1 MSMNKIIITIDGPSG
16 SGKTTLG
23 RAISKKLDITFFS
36 SGSIYRVITKYFLD
50 TNSLGFENF
59 EIISYEPLEIKIDKH
74 TYFEKDLYTK
84 ELNTKSSE
92 LAQQIEIRAI
102 VDNILKFVESS
113 ADSGLVVEG
122 RDMGSVVF
130 PDATLK
136 IYLDAD
142 EQIRSSRRV
151 EQSNNEETTD
161 DIAERDKRDLSRKNS
176 PLVVPKG
183 ALMLQNNNST
193 VEELVDEVIENLKLQ

>member
-74 TYFEKDLYTK
+74 TYLEKDLYTK

-113 ADSGLVVEG
+113 ANSGLVVEG

-151 EQSNNEETTD
+151 EQSNNQETTD

-183 ALMLQNNNST
+183 ALMLQNNTST
-193 VEELVDEVIENLKLQ
+193 VDELVDEVIVNLKLQ

>member
-1 MSMNKIIITIDGPSG
+1 MNKIIITIDGPSG

-23 RAISKKLDITFFS
+23 RAISKKLEITFFS
-36 SGSIYRVITKYFLD
+36 SGSIYRAITKYFLD
-50 TNSLGFENF
+50 TNSLGFDNF
-59 EIISYEPLEIKIDKH
+59 EIISYEPLEIKIDNH

-183 ALMLQNNNST
+183 ALMLQNNTST

>member
-23 RAISKKLDITFFS
+23 RAISKKLGIAFFS

-59 EIISYEPLEIKIDKH
+59 EIISYEPLEIKIDNH

-142 EQIRSSRRV
+142 EQIRSSRRL
-151 EQSNNEETTD
+151 EQSNNQETTN
-161 DIAERDKRDLSRKNS
+161 DIAQRDKRDLSRKNS

-183 ALMLQNNNST
+183 ALMLQNNTST

>member
-59 EIISYEPLEIKIDKH
+59 EIISYEPLEIKIDNH

-151 EQSNNEETTD
+151 EQSNNEETID

-183 ALMLQNNNST
+183 ALMLQNNTST

>member
-1 MSMNKIIITIDGPSG
+1 MNKLIITIDGPSG

-23 RAISKKLDITFFS
+23 RAISKKLDVTFFS
-36 SGSIYRVITKYFLD
+36 SGSIYRVITKHFLN

-183 ALMLQNNNST
+183 ALMLQNNTST

>member
-23 RAISKKLDITFFS
+23 RAISEKLGITFFS

-84 ELNTKSSE
+84 ELNSKSSE
-92 LAQQIEIRAI
+92 LAQQIEIRTI

-161 DIAERDKRDLSRKNS
+161 DIAERDKRDISRINS
-176 PLVVPKG
+176 PLIVPKG
-183 ALMLQNNNST
+183 AITLQNNTST
-193 VEELVDEVIENLKLQ
+193 VEELVDEVIENLKLL

>member
-1 MSMNKIIITIDGPSG
+1 MNKIIITIDGPSG

-23 RAISKKLDITFFS
+23 RAISKKLGIAFFS

-142 EQIRSSRRV
+142 EQIRSSRRL
-151 EQSNNEETTD
+151 EQSNNQETTN

-183 ALMLQNNNST
+183 ALMLQNNTST

>member
-1 MSMNKIIITIDGPSG
+1 MNKIIITIDGPSG

-23 RAISKKLDITFFS
+23 RAISKKLGITFFS

-50 TNSLGFENF
+50 TNSLGFDNF
-59 EIISYEPLEIKIDKH
+59 EIISFQPLEIQIDEYK
-74 TYFEKDLYTK
+74 YFEQNLYTK

-92 LAQQIEIRAI
+92 LAQQSEIRAI
-102 VDNILKFVESS
+102 VNNILKFVELS
-113 ADSGLVVEG
+113 ANTGLVVEG

-142 EQIRSSRRV
+142 ENIRSARRV
-151 EQSNNEETTD
+151 EQSNNEETTV
-161 DIAERDKRDLSRKNS
+161 DIAERDKRDISRKNS
-176 PLVVPKG
+176 PLIVPKG
-183 ALMLQNNNST
+183 AITLKNNTST
-193 VEELVDEVIENLKLQ
+193 VDELVDEVIKNLKLQ

>member
-1 MSMNKIIITIDGPSG
+1 MNKIIITIDGPSG

-23 RAISKKLDITFFS
+23 RSISEKLGFTFFS

-50 TNSLGFENF
+50 TNSLGFDNF
-59 EIISYEPLEIKIDKH
+59 EIVSFKPLEIQIDKYK
-74 TYFEKDLYTK
+74 YFEQDLYTK

-92 LAQQIEIRAI
+92 LAQQSEIRAI
-102 VDNILKFVESS
+102 VNNILIFVESS
-113 ADSGLVVEG
+113 ADTGLVVEG

-142 EQIRSSRRV
+142 ENIRSARRV
-151 EQSNNEETTD
+151 AQSNNQETTI
-161 DIAERDKRDLSRKNS
+161 DIAERDKRDISRKNS

-183 ALMLQNNNST
+183 AITLNNNTST
-193 VEELVDEVIENLKLQ
+193 VDELVDEVIKNLELQ

>member
-1 MSMNKIIITIDGPSG
+1 MSKTLITLDGPSG
-16 SGKTTLG
+16 VGKTTIGKRL
-23 RAISKKLDITFFS
+23 ASELNFEFFS
-36 SGSIYRVITKYFLD
+36 SGLLYRVIAFHNEK
-50 TNSLGFENF
+50 TNSFNLNEF
-59 EIISYEPLEIKIDKH
+59 EIVSNDPVVCKVDGNVYEE
-74 TYFEKDLYTK
+74 ENLYTPQI
-84 ELNTKSSE
+84 NRKSSE
-92 LAQQIEIRAI
+92 IAQLSEIRI
-102 VDNILKFVESS
+102 LVSNVLKFLFDNSNT
-113 ADSGLVVEG
+113 GLVVEG

-183 ALMLQNNNST
+183 ALMLQNNTST
-193 VEELVDEVIENLKLQ
+193 VEELVDEAIENLKLQ

>member
-1 MSMNKIIITIDGPSG
+1 MNKIIITIDGPSG

-23 RAISKKLDITFFS
+23 REISKKLGITFFS

-59 EIISYEPLEIKIDKH
+59 EIISYEPLEIKIDNH

-183 ALMLQNNNST
+183 ALMLQNNTST

>member
-23 RAISKKLDITFFS
+23 RAISEKLGITFFS

-84 ELNTKSSE
+84 ELNSKSSE

-151 EQSNNEETTD
+151 EQSNNQETTE

-183 ALMLQNNNST
+183 ALMLQNNTST

>member
-1 MSMNKIIITIDGPSG
+1 MNKLIITIDGPSG

-36 SGSIYRVITKYFLD
+36 SGSIYRVITKHFLN

-59 EIISYEPLEIKIDKH
+59 EIISLEPLEIQIDQH

-92 LAQQIEIRAI
+92 LAQQIEIRET

-113 ADSGLVVEG
+113 AENGLVVEG
-122 RDMGSVVF
+122 RDMGSIVF
-130 PDATLK
+130 PNATLK

-142 EQIRSSRRV
+142 ENIRSTRRI
-151 EQSNNEETTD
+151 EQSNNQETTD
-161 DIAERDKRDLSRKNS
+161 DIFERDRRDITRKNS

-183 ALMLQNNNST
+183 AITLKNNTST
-193 VEELVDEVIENLKLQ
+193 VDELVDEVIKNLELQ

>member
-1 MSMNKIIITIDGPSG
+1 MNKLIITIDGPSG

-23 RAISKKLDITFFS
+23 RAISKKLDVTFFS
-36 SGSIYRVITKYFLD
+36 SGSIYRVLTKHFLD

-59 EIISYEPLEIKIDKH
+59 EIMSLEPLEIQIDQH

-183 ALMLQNNNST
+183 ALMLQNNTST

>member
-23 RAISKKLDITFFS
+23 RAISKKLGITFFS

-161 DIAERDKRDLSRKNS
+161 DIAQRDKRDLSRKNS

-183 ALMLQNNNST
+183 ALMLHNNTST

>member
-23 RAISKKLDITFFS
+23 RAISKKLGITFFS

-74 TYFEKDLYTK
+74 SYFEKDLYTK

-130 PDATLK
+130 PEAEFK
-136 IYLDAD
+136 IFLWANSNVRAKRRFKDLFAD
-142 EQIRSSRRV
+142 FRSYPVRTS
-151 EQSNNEETTD
+151 SPH
-161 DIAERDKRDLSRKNS
+161 LSYAS
-176 PLVVPKG
+176 
-183 ALMLQNNNST
+183 S
-193 VEELVDEVIENLKLQ
+193 I